1 MDEPKRTALRSEG
14 QAFLVGPTLYLRR
27 VELGDAKT
35 TPLWHPS
42 PYPRPADV
50 AEEQLKK
57 EETSRDFGRPQRF
70 VACRISD
77 DRPVGSAHFER
88 WEWNTATG
96 VLSELY
102 ADPVLGKEAGSA
114 IRAEIV
120 RLLAP
125 WTVNER
131 EFMAMWVEMVRGDD
145 AVEEAVADLGMRQAY
160 RLREALWQD
169 GQRRDEIVYEY
180 LSPAWVERLG
190 EPPRAVEG
198 PVEREIRRPASLKS
212 PALNG
217 NPPKNAIMVGE
228 QVYLRPLEAEDME
241 QIANWS
247 RQETETFFDSGRVLR
262 SPISYHHWNR
272 KLAEDDPASWVR
284 FGIALRENDELIGSN
299 GVAGI
304 NWIHKTGETES
315 EIYRPQHR
323 GGGLGTE
330 AKHLLLAYA
339 FDRLGLHMV
348 RSFVWGPNTRSAA
361 ALRKQ
366 GYRDAGHLN
375 WTGTQNA
382 VYTVDYAFDLL
393 ASEWRAARR

>member
-1 MDEPKRTALRSEG
+1 M
-14 QAFLVGPTLYLRR
+14 V
-27 VELGDAKT
+27 
-35 TPLWHPS
+35 
-42 PYPRPADV
+42 
-50 AEEQLKK
+50 
-57 EETSRDFGRPQRF
+57 
-70 VACRISD
+70 I
-77 DRPVGSAHFER
+77 
-88 WEWNTATG
+88 
-96 VLSELY
+96 
-102 ADPVLGKEAGSA
+102 
-114 IRAEIV
+114 
-120 RLLAP
+120 
-125 WTVNER
+125 
-131 EFMAMWVEMVRGDD
+131 WVEMAGGDEAVKD
-145 AVEEAVADLGMRQAY
+145 AVTAMGMCQAY
-160 RLREALWQD
+160 RLREGFWEN
-169 GQRRDEIVYEY
+169 GQRQDELAYEY
-180 LSPAWVERLG
+180 LNPAWVERVG

-198 PVEREIRRPASLKS
+198 AVEREIRRPASLNS

-228 QVYLRPLEAEDME
+228 RVYLRPLEADDME

-262 SPISYHHWNR
+262 GPINYHHWNR
-272 KLAEDDPASWVR
+272 TLAEDDPPDWVR

-304 NWIHKTGETES
+304 SWIHKTGETES

-323 GGGLGTE
+323 GGGFGTE

-375 WTGTQNA
+375 WTGSQKA